1 VSLTPEGAVKAAIVK
16 ELVMRRDRGDQIYWF
31 FPVASRLGRA
41 GVPDLIVCYEGR
53 FVAIEVKAAKG
64 KPTALQLKAIDA
76 INVAGGTAVIIKP
89 TENGVSIAEQ
99 THAALTIR

>member
-1 VSLTPEGAVKAAIVK
+1 
-16 ELVMRRDRGDQIYWF
+16 
-31 FPVASRLGRA
+31 
-41 GVPDLIVCYEGR
+41 
-53 FVAIEVKAAKG
+53 VAIEVKAAKG